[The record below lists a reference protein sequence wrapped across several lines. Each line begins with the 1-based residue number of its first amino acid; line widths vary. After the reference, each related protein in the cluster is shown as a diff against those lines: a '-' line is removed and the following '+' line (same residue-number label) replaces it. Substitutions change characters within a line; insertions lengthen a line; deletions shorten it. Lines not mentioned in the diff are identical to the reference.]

1 MDKDLNTY
9 LSPEVAAFAVL
20 MEDRLRF
27 KAPEKGGDAWKL
39 FTSVFPLL
47 TPLTGKFSLLV
58 AAVLM
63 KGPDIL
69 KQAIDVANYLM
80 MVLDVLKKL
89 TSK

>member
-1 MDKDLNTY
+1 MDRDLNTY

-20 MEDRLRF
+20 MEDRLKA

-39 FTSVFPLL
+39 LASVFPLL
-47 TPLTGKFSLLV
+47 TPLAGKFSLLM

-69 KQAIDVANYLM
+69 KQAVDVANYLM
-80 MVLDVLKKL
+80 MLLDVLKKL
-89 TSK
+89 TTK